1 MTGDGVNDI
10 LALKEADCSIAMA
23 SGSEAARYVSHLVLM
38 DSNFSSMPRVVQEG
52 RRVINNIQ
60 KTSTLYLV
68 KTLFSILLTIMYII
82 LGTQTGAIRMPY
94 PFSAKN
100 LYLIEWFAIGIPS
113 FFLALQPN
121 RELVQGRFLPNVVKS
136 VLPGALTVVIL
147 HLLLNFIR
155 ILPGFEGLHANA
167 VFTTILTIV
176 TTAVMLFVLMQSSQ
190 PLNWWR
196 KTIFVLM
203 IICCFLVGTNTVPVT
218 NMELTFRRGIEE
230 YDYTLTVGAWE
241 EWYLNGMPTEVKAI
255 LRPEIEFENQ
265 NTYLRP
271 VISTDENNVWC
282 LDGIPTG
289 IKVRDVEKLALKVEG
304 GYWVLNGTVTKTRAY
319 NQPEI
324 EYSGAD
330 GYICPEL
337 TIYRGYWR
345 LDGISSGI
353 KVTGV
358 GKNMI
363 LSVKDGNW
371 HINGEDTDIKAKE
384 IINENEYVLPEITK
398 VKFEGAIYYA
408 LDGVRTNV
416 LVDDE
421 GVRQL
426 QVSENGY
433 WIINGIETN
442 VKAEKNGEK
451 VVDDDYLL
459 PIVDIDGSG
468 NYTINNIRT
477 SIKAENNLYI
487 TEIFITLF
495 LVQLIYP
502 LMKLI
507 SLIMKKLRLSN

>member
-1 MTGDGVNDI
+1 
-10 LALKEADCSIAMA
+10 
-23 SGSEAARYVSHLVLM
+23 
-38 DSNFSSMPRVVQEG
+38 
-52 RRVINNIQ
+52 
-60 KTSTLYLV
+60 
-68 KTLFSILLTIMYII
+68 
-82 LGTQTGAIRMPY
+82 
-94 PFSAKN
+94 
-100 LYLIEWFAIGIPS
+100 
-113 FFLALQPN
+113 
-121 RELVQGRFLPNVVKS
+121 
-136 VLPGALTVVIL
+136 
-147 HLLLNFIR
+147 
-155 ILPGFEGLHANA
+155 
-167 VFTTILTIV
+167 
-176 TTAVMLFVLMQSSQ
+176 
-190 PLNWWR
+190 
-196 KTIFVLM
+196 
-203 IICCFLVGTNTVPVT
+203 
-218 NMELTFRRGIEE
+218 
-230 YDYTLTVGAWE
+230 
-241 EWYLNGMPTEVKAI
+241 
-255 LRPEIEFENQ
+255 
-265 NTYLRP
+265 
-271 VISTDENNVWC
+271 
-282 LDGIPTG
+282 
-289 IKVRDVEKLALKVEG
+289 
-304 GYWVLNGTVTKTRAY
+304 
-319 NQPEI
+319 
-324 EYSGAD
+324 
-330 GYICPEL
+330 
-337 TIYRGYWR
+337 
-345 LDGISSGI
+345 
-353 KVTGV
+353 
-358 GKNMI
+358 MI

>member
-1 MTGDGVNDI
+1 
-10 LALKEADCSIAMA
+10 
-23 SGSEAARYVSHLVLM
+23 M
-38 DSNFSSMPRVVQEG
+38 D
-52 RRVINNIQ
+52 
-60 KTSTLYLV
+60 TL
-68 KTLFSILLTIMYII
+68 
-82 LGTQTGAIRMPY
+82 
-94 PFSAKN
+94 
-100 LYLIEWFAIGIPS
+100 
-113 FFLALQPN
+113 
-121 RELVQGRFLPNVVKS
+121 
-136 VLPGALTVVIL
+136 
-147 HLLLNFIR
+147 
-155 ILPGFEGLHANA
+155 
-167 VFTTILTIV
+167 
-176 TTAVMLFVLMQSSQ
+176 
-190 PLNWWR
+190 
-196 KTIFVLM
+196 
-203 IICCFLVGTNTVPVT
+203 
-218 NMELTFRRGIEE
+218 
-230 YDYTLTVGAWE
+230 
-241 EWYLNGMPTEVKAI
+241 
-255 LRPEIEFENQ
+255 
-265 NTYLRP
+265 
-271 VISTDENNVWC
+271 
-282 LDGIPTG
+282 
-289 IKVRDVEKLALKVEG
+289 
-304 GYWVLNGTVTKTRAY
+304 
-319 NQPEI
+319 
-324 EYSGAD
+324 
-330 GYICPEL
+330 CPEL

-477 SIKAENNLYI
+477 SIKAETI
-487 TEIFITLF
+487 STSPKSSTLF

-507 SLIMKKLRLSN
+507 S